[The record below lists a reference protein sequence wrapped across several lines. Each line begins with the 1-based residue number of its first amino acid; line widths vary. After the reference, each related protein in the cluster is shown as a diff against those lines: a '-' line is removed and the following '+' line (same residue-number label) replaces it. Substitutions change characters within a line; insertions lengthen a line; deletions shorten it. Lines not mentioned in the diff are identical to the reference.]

1 MRIGIFTDTYLPY
14 VSGLVTS
21 ELMLKK
27 ALEDMGHEVYVVTVN
42 LENFKYVNDKDN
54 KVIKISGLPIGIYD
68 ARLTGFYS
76 VSAISAIKKW
86 KLDVIHS
93 QTEFG
98 IGTFARI
105 VAKQLNIPLVHTYH
119 TMYEDYI
126 YYLTKG
132 HFDKPSKK
140 LVEYLTRF
148 YCDTTVTEL
157 IVPSRKIYNLF
168 QKKYDVN
175 KKINIIGTGM
185 DIDRF
190 SKDKF
195 KKEDID
201 KLRKKYKLNDN
212 DFVIGSIS
220 RLAKE
225 KSIDRVIE
233 TFKTVKEKINNAKLL
248 LVGDGPDR
256 ELLENL
262 VKKLD
267 LSDYVIFTGKVDI
280 EKVQIYY
287 QLMNV
292 FVTFSVTET
301 QGLTVL
307 EAMASSLP
315 VLAIKDDS
323 FIDSVE
329 DKKNGYLFSSDEE
342 YVDYIYK
349 IYSDKNL
356 YKKLSENSRELSKNH
371 SNKAFGEKVY
381 KVYLH
386 SIEEYHKNKKSI
398 SNIKEVISS
407 KSKDKKKKDDKE

>member
-54 KVIKISGLPIGIYD
+54 KIIKISGLPIGIYD

-76 VSAISAIKKW
+76 VSAISTIKKW

-190 SKDKF
+190 KKENF
-195 KKEDID
+195 KKADID
-201 KLRKKYKLNDN
+201 ELRKKYKLKDN

-233 TFKTVKEKINNAKLL
+233 TFKTVKEKIKDVKLL

-256 ELLENL
+256 ELLEDL

-267 LSDYVIFTGKVDI
+267 LSDSVIFTGKVDI

-371 SNKAFGEKVY
+371 SNKVFGEKVY
-381 KVYLH
+381 NVYLH
-386 SIEEYHKNKKSI
+386 SIEEYHKNKKII
-398 SNIKEVISS
+398 SNIKEVITS
-407 KSKDKKKKDDKE
+407 KSKDKKKKDDKK